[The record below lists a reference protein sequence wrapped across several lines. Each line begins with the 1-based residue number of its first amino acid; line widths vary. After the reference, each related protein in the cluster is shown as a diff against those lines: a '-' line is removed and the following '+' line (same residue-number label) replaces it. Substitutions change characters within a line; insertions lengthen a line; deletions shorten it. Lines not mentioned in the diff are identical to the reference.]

1 MPLNTASRGDRPIND
16 CFVKK
21 MSNPLLSGSK
31 VPIIATTELITS
43 AIALDETSC
52 AEAGDQALLR
62 CVGGP

>member
-1 MPLNTASRGDRPIND
+1 MSPVSRGDRPIND

-31 VPIIATTELITS
+31 VPIISATQFMTS

-52 AEAGDQALLR
+52 AKAGDQALLG

>member
-1 MPLNTASRGDRPIND
+1 MNIASRGERSIDD

-31 VPIIATTELITS
+31 VPIISAMQFITS
-43 AIALDETSC
+43 PIAMDETSC
-52 AEAGDQALLR
+52 AEAGDQALLG

>member
-1 MPLNTASRGDRPIND
+1 MNIASRGERSIDD

-31 VPIIATTELITS
+31 VPIIATTEFITS
-43 AIALDETSC
+43 SIALDETSC
-52 AEAGDQALLR
+52 AEAGDQALLG